1 MIGADGCDGGVYGS
15 DIDIDGVI
23 AEESGIAVKLKFMVG
38 SLPTK
43 VWE

>member
-1 MIGADGCDGGVYGS
+1 MIGAGGCDGGIYGS
-15 DIDIDGVI
+15 DIDIDDVI
-23 AEESGIAVKLKFMVG
+23 AEESGIEAKLKLMVG